1 VNSSIGNLFLHS
13 QTNHHNLVV
22 ELKYDI
28 DQDLNANRVASFFPF
43 RVTKNSK
50 YVEGIERVYF

>member
-1 VNSSIGNLFLHS
+1 VNSSIGSLFLHS